1 MSMTKITDK
10 HIEDLAKAAT
20 EALDLDALVDFVESS
35 MEAHYRSLTAKEF
48 VQEWESVFDE
58 EFPTK

>member
-20 EALDLDALVDFVESS
+20 EALDLDALVDFVETH
-35 MEAHYRSLTAKEF
+35 MEEYYKTLPVKEF
-48 VQEWESVFDE
+48 IKEWESVFGDD
-58 EFPTK
+58 FPAE